1 MPPRV
6 WLITGCSSGFG
17 RQIAIA
23 AAKIGDTVVATSRDP
38 SKLEDLKGVGNI
50 LPQRLDI
57 CASDGEVQGHVADI
71 LATVGRIDVVVN
83 NAGYILEGAIE
94 ESSGADVE
102 AQFGANVFG
111 QLRLLRAVLP
121 TMRAQRS
128 GTVANMGSIGGWRGT
143 PGAGLYCATKAAI
156 AIYTEALRAEMA
168 PFGIQTTCI
177 EPGYF
182 RTNFL
187 QSDGGHKVTAQNHIP
202 DLDVVTQA
210 TKSRLAAYS
219 HHQPGDPAKGAQLI
233 VEALTRTGRCQGLE
247 LPPRLALGRDAVQ
260 VIGAALDQNR
270 AALDAW
276 KDLVSTTDCDDVD
289 T

>member
-1 MPPRV
+1 MARV

-38 SKLEDLKGVGNI
+38 SKLEDLKQTGNI

-57 CASDGEVQGHVADI
+57 CASDEEVQARI
-71 LATVGRIDVVVN
+71 AEIITAVGRIDVLVN

-94 ESSGADVE
+94 ESSAAEIEDL
-102 AQFGANVFG
+102 FGANVFG

-128 GTVANMGSIGGWRGT
+128 GTIANMGSIGGWRGT

-156 AIYTEALRAEMA
+156 AIYTEALRAELA
-168 PFGIQTTCI
+168 PFGIETTCI

-187 QSDGGHKVTAQNHIP
+187 ESDGSHKVTAKNHISE
-202 DLDVVTQA
+202 LDVVTQP

-219 HHQPGDPAKGAQLI
+219 HHQPGDPVKGARLI
-233 VEALTRTGRCQGLE
+233 VEALTRTGRCQGRT

-260 VIGAALDQNR
+260 VIGAALDQSCE
-270 AALDAW
+270 ALDAW
-276 KDLVSTTDCDDVD
+276 KELVSTTDCDDVRN
-289 T
+289 